1 MKIKK
6 SFWFTSL
13 VVVLTVVISVLASQ
27 ITGRIVISQNSQRIS
42 LVNSLQGYLEE
53 NAISRLRSLDSQAQ
67 WLDVEED
74 APQEVQDYIAETLTT
89 SIRLSDDQLSKD
101 SNLAWI
107 IHMRIDGIDHEYT
120 HNWKDSYN
128 LETGALDYTI
138 RKSGGKISYSG
149 LNYPTQ
155 SFDVKKTI
163 LVPPSIVPT
172 QRLGSQKGSEYT
184 YSLNLPDD
192 FSIRYYIPANIKPN
206 AGIIAR
212 TCENMDVRNFF
223 FALLAGSGILAA
235 LVILTKWKY
244 EKDTFMLTHLRNMKA
259 LFAWLT
265 MGISIYGVASV
276 LYALAVF
283 KASGTLKQLLQSF
296 GLTSMQADVTAF
308 GTIFIGWFVLFE
320 LITLFLLYIKSIFSQ
335 GIMRYLQQD
344 TLVAHILK
352 NSQIN
357 LAEVMSSSTNNNAIF
372 QIFVLGSILM
382 VIICA
387 MIAGFGMALGSFG
400 LIIGFV
406 FAVLLCCGF
415 LWGVY
420 SRMDQSYQKVYQ
432 ASQKLANGHF
442 TDLEQQ
448 EIGLYQPLY
457 NLLVETSNSCQEAVK
472 EGLAS
477 QISKTQLIS
486 NVSHDLK
493 TPVAGIQSYAELIS
507 LSDNMDDIHEYSKR
521 LTGYSERLTDLI
533 SDLFDVARA
542 TSGDIVLEQIDLDL
556 SELIMQVAAE
566 WTDQFEEKQLKLVM
580 NLQPN
585 AIVHLD
591 PGKTVRI
598 IENLLSNIYKYTM
611 KNTRVFVDLYEQDG
625 FCHVI
630 FKNISSTQMN
640 FTPESIVE
648 RFTRG
653 DASRHEKG
661 SGLGLAIVKS
671 FTEIQQ
677 GSFEVQT
684 DGDLFKAVMI
694 FEAPI
699 MAKMAKEAKEKE
711 LANRPESM
719 PDLPPAPP
727 VEAQLSNPIQND
739 HLEVDKQMMP
749 KDEKTSEM
757 DLIDQKIMQE
767 DFNDLPPELPEDAII
782 EQDIDQILKD
792 QEEDQKIPVLPVFDV
807 DASIQKIRDL
817 HQRRLVQQNEYGTET
832 DILRQA
838 SLKSSITELERMEK
852 EAIAQAKQAIEQQ
865 NTLQTQGA
873 ADIELQQWTKLKKFI
888 QEIEEEPEE

>member
-1 MKIKK
+1 MKNKK
-6 SFWFTSL
+6 NFWFTSL
-13 VVVLTVVISVLASQ
+13 IVVLTVVISVLASQ
-27 ITGRIVISQNSQRIS
+27 ITGRIVISQNSQRIY
-42 LVNSLQGYLEE
+42 LVNSLQQYLEQ
-53 NAISRLRSLDSQAQ
+53 NAVLRLRSLDSQAQ
-67 WLDVEED
+67 WLNVEED

-107 IHMRIDGIDHEYT
+107 IHMRVDGVDHEYT

-128 LETGALDYTI
+128 METGALDYTI
-138 RKSGGKISYSG
+138 RKSGNKISYSG

-155 SFDVKKTI
+155 AFNAKKTI

-172 QRLGSQKGSEYT
+172 KRLGSQKGAEYS
-184 YSLNLPDD
+184 YSFNLPND
-192 FSIRYYIPANIKPN
+192 FSIRYYIPSNIKPN
-206 AGIIAR
+206 AGVIAR

-223 FALLAGSGILAA
+223 FALFAGSGVLAA
-235 LVILTKWKY
+235 IVILTKWKY
-244 EKDTFMLTHLRNMKA
+244 EEETFMLAHLRNMKA
-259 LFAWLT
+259 IFAWLT
-265 MGISIYGVASV
+265 MGISIYGVASI

-283 KASGTLKQLLQSF
+283 KASGTLNQLLQSF
-296 GLTSMQADVTAF
+296 GLTITQAEVTAF
-308 GTIFIGWFVLFE
+308 GTILVGWMVLYQ
-320 LITLFLLYIKSIFSQ
+320 LITLALLYIKSIFSQ
-335 GIMRYLQQD
+335 GIVRYLQHD
-344 TLVAHILK
+344 TLVAQILK
-352 NSQIN
+352 NSQVN
-357 LAEVMSSSTNNNAIF
+357 LAQVMSSSTNNTSIF

-382 VIICA
+382 VIVCA
-387 MIAGFGMALGSFG
+387 LIAGFGMVFGSIG

-406 FAVLLCCGF
+406 FGVLLCCGF

-420 SRMDQSYQKVYQ
+420 SKMDQSYQKVYQ

-442 TDLEQQ
+442 NDLEEQ

-533 SDLFDVARA
+533 TDLFDVARA
-542 TSGDIVLEQIDLDL
+542 MSGDIVLEQIDLDL

-566 WTDQFEEKQLKLVM
+566 WTDQFDEKQLTLVM

-585 AIVHLD
+585 ALVHLD

-598 IENLLSNIYKYTM
+598 IENLLSNIYKYAM
-611 KNTRVFVDLYEQDG
+611 KNTRVFVDLYEREG

-694 FEAPI
+694 FEAPL
-699 MAKMAKEAKEKE
+699 MAKMAKEAREKE
-711 LANRPESM
+711 FANRPESM
-719 PDLPPAPP
+719 PDLPPMPPLEEPLSDTSNVDPIQVNESIMTKDEPLLEHEEASSSNAKDNDVIQEMINENAESLP
-727 VEAQLSNPIQND
+727 VEKISEQDQQSQENTEEIPALPV
-739 HLEVDKQMMP
+739 VDV
-749 KDEKTSEM
+749 E
-757 DLIDQKIMQE
+757 
-767 DFNDLPPELPEDAII
+767 AII
-782 EQDIDQILKD
+782 QAIC
-792 QEEDQKIPVLPVFDV
+792 
-807 DASIQKIRDL
+807 DL
-817 HQRRLVQQNEYGTET
+817 HQRKVQQQQEYEVET
-832 DILRQA
+832 DVLRKA

-852 EAIAQAKQAIEQQ
+852 EAIAQAKQ
-865 NTLQTQGA
+865 
-873 ADIELQQWTKLKKFI
+873 DIEPKSDLQSDESIDLQEWTKWKTFI
-888 QEIEEEPEE
+888 KEIEEEQEN

>member
-1 MKIKK
+1 MEKKK

-13 VVVLTVVISVLASQ
+13 ITVLMIVISVLASQ
-27 ITGRIVISQNSQRIS
+27 ITGRIFISQNSQRIY
-42 LVNSLQGYLEE
+42 LVNSLQEYLEQ
-53 NAISRLRSLDSQAQ
+53 NTISRLRSLNSQAQ
-67 WLDVEED
+67 WLKVEED
-74 APQEVQDYIAETLTT
+74 APQEVQDYIAETLTS
-89 SIRLSDDQLSKD
+89 SIRLSNDQLSKD

-107 IHMRIDGIDHEYT
+107 IHMRIDGVDHEYT

-138 RKSGGKISYSG
+138 RKSGDKISYSG

-155 SFDVKKTI
+155 TFDAKKTI

-172 QRLGSQKGSEYT
+172 KRLGSQKGSEYT
-184 YSLNLPDD
+184 YSLNLPND
-192 FSIRYYIPANIKPN
+192 FSIRYYIPSTIKPN
-206 AGIIAR
+206 AGLIAR
-212 TCENMDVRNFF
+212 TCENMDARNFF
-223 FALLAGSGILAA
+223 FALFVGSGVLA
-235 LVILTKWKY
+235 VVIILTHWKY
-244 EKDTFMLTHLRNMKA
+244 EKDTFMLSQLRNMKA

-265 MGISIYGVASV
+265 MGISIYAVASFI
-276 LYALAVF
+276 YAIAVF
-283 KASGTLKQLLQSF
+283 KASGTLNQLLESF
-296 GLTSMQADVTAF
+296 GLTANQANFTAF
-308 GTIFIGWFVLFE
+308 AIVVIGWMILFQ
-320 LITLFLLYIKSIFSQ
+320 LIALLLLYIKSIFSQ
-335 GIMRYLQQD
+335 GILRYLQQD
-344 TLVAHILK
+344 TLVANILR

-357 LAEVMSSSTNNNAIF
+357 LVEVMSSSTNNNAVF

-382 VIICA
+382 VIACA
-387 MIAGFGMALGSFG
+387 IIAGFGMVFDSVG

-406 FAVLLCCGF
+406 LAVMLCCGF
-415 LWGVY
+415 LWGMY
-420 SRMDQSYQKVYQ
+420 SRLDQSYQKVYQ

-448 EIGLYQPLY
+448 DIGLYQPLY
-457 NLLVETSNSCQEAVK
+457 NLLVETSNSCQEAVR

-566 WTDQFEEKQLKLVM
+566 WTDQFEEKQLTLVM
-580 NLQPN
+580 NLQSN

-598 IENLLSNIYKYTM
+598 IENLLSNIYKYAM
-611 KNTRVFVDLYEQDG
+611 KNTRVFVDLYEQEG
-625 FCHVI
+625 FCHII

-653 DASRHEKG
+653 DASRHEAG

-684 DGDLFKAVMI
+684 DGDLFKAIMI
-694 FEAPI
+694 FEAPV
-699 MAKMAKEAKEKE
+699 MAKMAKEAREKE
-711 LANRPESM
+711 LASRPEEM

-727 VEAQLSNPIQND
+727 VEMSNALLLESDLSKENSHSQLVESSTLD
-739 HLEVDKQMMP
+739 SKDTETVHEDVLEK
-749 KDEKTSEM
+749 
-757 DLIDQKIMQE
+757 QKIDHSE
-767 DFNDLPPELPEDAII
+767 NKEEIPALPL
-782 EQDIDQILKD
+782 L
-792 QEEDQKIPVLPVFDV
+792 DV
-807 DASIQKIRDL
+807 DVSMQAIRDL
-817 HQRRLVQQNEYGTET
+817 HQRRLLQKQEYEGET
-832 DILRQA
+832 DVLRKA

-852 EAIAQAKQAIEQQ
+852 EAIAKAR
-865 NTLQTQGA
+865 
-873 ADIELQQWTKLKKFI
+873 
-888 QEIEEEPEE
+888 QEIESKSDSQEDEEIDVQQQEKFEAFIKELEEKQDQDNLQG